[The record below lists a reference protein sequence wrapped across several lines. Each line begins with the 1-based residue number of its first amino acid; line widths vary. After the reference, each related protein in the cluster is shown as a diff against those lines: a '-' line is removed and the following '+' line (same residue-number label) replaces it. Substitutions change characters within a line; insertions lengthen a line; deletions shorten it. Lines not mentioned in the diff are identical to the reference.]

1 VVTQCTRAEQQQF
14 FLTAANTQLR
24 RLLDIVYGTE
34 EPSYIDAALDSF
46 FANGQYEDRLD
57 YEEFRTGMVQ
67 GFATKPQ
74 PAAVKLL
81 ATWFGTICMHLCD
94 EPDPGK
100 HSLFRNYSQMY
111 RGLYCKHAALIVYSD
126 LLTAG
131 HKVSTAR
138 STQ

>member
-1 VVTQCTRAEQQQF
+1 
-14 FLTAANTQLR
+14 LR

-34 EPSYIDAALDSF
+34 EPAYIDAALDNF

-57 YEEFRTGMVQ
+57 YEEFRSGMVQ

-94 EPDPGK
+94 EPDPGTCVTD
-100 HSLFRNYSQMY
+100 LFN
-111 RGLYCKHAALIVYSD
+111 
-126 LLTAG
+126 
-131 HKVSTAR
+131 
-138 STQ
+138 